1 MHIVEEDF
9 QERGARNQTLQ
20 TYVNGFYYQDSAW
33 RIQNLHLIIH
43 NQHSKFAA
51 QSKKAYDLI
60 VQAICKFE
68 RNYQRRH
75 PFPEEKHFR
84 RFQRIVQEGD
94 LVLDDVKDIIWRLE
108 QEIRD
113 TKEALNYSVDQS
125 EDPFEVCTTVPFFSF
140 SFSSN
145 QDYEFG
151 LEHSVKFQVKNEKF
165 AKFIK
170 DQVVHRKQCLEGYFR
185 RLKIPVS
192 DLDIGQDPELF

>member
-9 QERGARNQTLQ
+9 QERRARNQTLQ
-20 TYVNGFYYQDSAW
+20 TYINGCYHQDSVW
-33 RIQNLHLIIH
+33 SIQNQHLLIH
-43 NQHSKFAA
+43 NKHSKFAA

-60 VQAICKFE
+60 FQAVCDFE
-68 RNYQRRH
+68 RNYQSRH
-75 PFPEEKHFR
+75 PFPEEKHFKR
-84 RFQRIVQEGD
+84 YQRIVQEGD
-94 LVLDDVKDIIWRLE
+94 FVLEDVKDIIWRLE

-125 EDPFEVCTTVPFFSF
+125 EDPFEVNTTVPFFSF

-151 LEHSVKFQVKNEKF
+151 LEHSLEFQRKNEKF
-165 AKFIK
+165 DKFIK
-170 DQVVHRKQCLEGYFR
+170 DQVFHRKQSLQGYFR